1 VRINPQG
8 PATRPRPGPNHPLN
22 TGIAI
27 FEATGQKEA
36 SLIVAGIAGSSFAGN
51 GSNGSSLGV
60 ALATAVAMFCYL
72 AAIFTL
78 RRSQPLPRCPA
89 VAFMVDE

>member
-1 VRINPQG
+1 M
-8 PATRPRPGPNHPLN
+8 N

-27 FEATGQKEA
+27 FEATSQKEA
-36 SLIVAGIAGSSFAGN
+36 SLIVAGIAGLSFAGN

-60 ALATAVAMFCYL
+60 ALATAVAMFCYP
-72 AAIFTL
+72 AAIFNL